1 MNLFFDTFQNDYE
14 IEIYNEQAEKIVPPE
29 ISTYNLTKNDIL
41 PLPNINDLFNVDKH
55 LSDTVLVSV
64 GKFKNFD
71 HFNISLTLYYNH
83 VTNTPYINLQKY
95 SMLITDIYQKKTCV
109 ISLNE
114 LNIQIAMKLF
124 TTMNFTSYSF
134 IQVELSKYILLV
146 LICNYV
152 YLYDIKSSF
161 DGTITYNEIY
171 SETFSPSTR
180 LHFLGYY
187 YENINKDETIIK
199 EAQVNKCLLFDI
211 LIKKSNKFVTFIL
224 DFSNSNKVKV
234 TKKESQEEFGNKYKF
249 DRFVVT
255 SSKMSLFIEKV
266 INKYLVLNRDTNEI
280 NELICT
286 EDLVK
291 NSFFIFKSFVN
302 DIHFLYSDNLSNNNN
317 TLNIKINEL
326 CYDQD
331 KNHFKCKLRQEVKI
345 NMVNPKEKIKHG
357 FNMSD
362 GKNFIVLLRNQ
373 LLVFELNEQTNLI
386 NTIHKINFNIKLGKF
401 DLNLSK
407 AHPFS
412 DTQFSIV
419 GYNESKYYYALIKVD
434 NKKGNSI
441 SLEKG
446 FDSDEPCSSSIKLS
460 NDNNNSILQID
471 DKETN
476 QCKINIEE
484 HNSNTNT
491 NTNTNQLSNN
501 NNFDKE
507 ELISLKQNINV
518 DEKVLEKKLNEHFQ
532 KIQSYIDTKID
543 NVVNVIQNQD
553 QFRNLI
559 KIYKHNNQKN
569 NSFDS
574 VSISSKHISFNINGI
589 SNNNQSQEQV
599 NSQLNSF
606 IQNQQYNMNGNFY
619 LMQNMFSQMQNI
631 LNVQMANLQLMGKIN
646 NPNTPITPLVNQLN
660 QNFDNNNSSLLFPN
674 QMQMF
679 SPSSLTNLNSYFNNN
694 LNTKKE
700 EFSSHDMIFGF
711 PHDISAERKSNLTE
725 KEEEAC
731 TFKRKKHSECKVNL
745 QYSAGNK
752 RNKKYN

>member
-1 MNLFFDTFQNDYE
+1 M
-14 IEIYNEQAEKIVPPE
+14 I
-29 ISTYNLTKNDIL
+29 
-41 PLPNINDLFNVDKH
+41 
-55 LSDTVLVSV
+55 
-64 GKFKNFD
+64 
-71 HFNISLTLYYNH
+71 
-83 VTNTPYINLQKY
+83 
-95 SMLITDIYQKKTCV
+95 
-109 ISLNE
+109 
-114 LNIQIAMKLF
+114 
-124 TTMNFTSYSF
+124 
-134 IQVELSKYILLV
+134 
-146 LICNYV
+146 
-152 YLYDIKSSF
+152 
-161 DGTITYNEIY
+161 
-171 SETFSPSTR
+171 
-180 LHFLGYY
+180 
-187 YENINKDETIIK
+187 
-199 EAQVNKCLLFDI
+199 
-211 LIKKSNKFVTFIL
+211 
-224 DFSNSNKVKV
+224 
-234 TKKESQEEFGNKYKF
+234 
-249 DRFVVT
+249 
-255 SSKMSLFIEKV
+255 
-266 INKYLVLNRDTNEI
+266 
-280 NELICT
+280 
-286 EDLVK
+286 
-291 NSFFIFKSFVN
+291 
-302 DIHFLYSDNLSNNNN
+302 
-317 TLNIKINEL
+317 
-326 CYDQD
+326 
-331 KNHFKCKLRQEVKI
+331 
-345 NMVNPKEKIKHG
+345 NPKEKIKHG

-476 QCKINIEE
+476 QCKIDIEE
-484 HNSNTNT
+484 HNSNSNT